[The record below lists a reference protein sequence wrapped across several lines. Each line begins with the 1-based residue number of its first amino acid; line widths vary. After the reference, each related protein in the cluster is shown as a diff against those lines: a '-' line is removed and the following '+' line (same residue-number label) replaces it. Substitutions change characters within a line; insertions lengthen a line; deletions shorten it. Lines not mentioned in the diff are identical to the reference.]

1 MRLFWRVIYNGDMM
15 TFSDAALKEM
25 GLHPLWK
32 ARQTDAADVTQPFDL
47 IKENIVPSAK
57 ANGDRHAGI
66 MRMDAQQLKQ
76 SIATCSECSLHNAR
90 RNTVPGVGAM
100 DAQWML
106 VGEAPGVEEDEQGE
120 PFVGQAGKLLDNML
134 AAIDLSRQKNMFIT
148 NVVKC
153 HPPENRNPA
162 AQEIARCTP
171 YLERQI
177 QLIQPKLI
185 LALGKVAADHL
196 LGHDATIASLRGKIH
211 SVQGIPMIVTY
222 HPAYLFR
229 TPSDKAKAWEDLCFA
244 RATMTNLLAQAT
256 AAV

>member
-1 MRLFWRVIYNGDMM
+1 
-15 TFSDAALKEM
+15 
-25 GLHPLWK
+25 LHPLWK
-32 ARQTDAADVTQPFDL
+32 ARASDTVNSTQLFDYIEENNKAPAKVNVDRQT
-47 IKENIVPSAK
+47 
-57 ANGDRHAGI
+57 GI
-66 MRMDAQQLKQ
+66 MRMDTQQLKQ
-76 SIATCSECSLHNAR
+76 SIAACTECSLHNAR
-90 RNTVPGVGAM
+90 CHTVPGVGAM

-134 AAIDLSRQKNMFIT
+134 AAIDLSRQKNVFIT

-162 AQEIARCTP
+162 AQEIACCAP

-244 RATMTNLLAQAT
+244 RATMAGLLAQT
-256 AAV
+256 AAAV